1 MKRKIRKYGYI
12 AAAVLAMSVLFV
24 GCGQEKEP
32 DTQLWE
38 TISKE
43 DAQNGGT
50 GDNDAAGSGTTDA
63 TRAAEE
69 AGTADATRAVEEAG
83 TADATRAAEGAAGN
97 NDSGGAAE
105 GAGTADTTGAAEG
118 AGAAGNT
125 EDEEAGIYSDII
137 AEYRDMVQNNFY
149 QDLLEKEDL
158 LAYENSFGKDIGS
171 EIRHAQKVYYALY
184 DIDGN
189 GTQELIIGGGE
200 DASNPW
206 NYDLYTYDGSKVVHV
221 FPDFEF
227 GYRTNFSLYEN
238 GIIEVFYSGS
248 ASESGNDFYRMN
260 AAGTGAEIVENF
272 SIIGSLDGDTT
283 VITYYQGKNVIT
295 EEEYNRKTEE
305 YEVALQTPFSWTE
318 IK

>member
-12 AAAVLAMSVLFV
+12 AAAALAMSVLFV

-50 GDNDAAGSGTTDA
+50 GDNDVAG
-63 TRAAEE
+63 
-69 AGTADATRAVEEAG
+69 AGTADATRAVEGAG
-83 TADATRAAEGAAGN
+83 AVDATRAAEGTGTAGN

-105 GAGTADTTGAAEG
+105 GT
-118 AGAAGNT
+118 GAAGNT

-206 NYDLYTYDGSKVVHV
+206 NYDLYTYDGSKAVHV

-260 AAGTGAEIVENF
+260 AAETGAEIVESF

-295 EEEYNRKTEE
+295 EDEYNRKTEE
-305 YEVALQTPFSWTE
+305 YEVVLQTPFSWTE

>member
-12 AAAVLAMSVLFV
+12 AAAALAMSVLFV

-50 GDNDAAGSGTTDA
+50 GDNDAAGFGTTDA

-83 TADATRAAEGAAGN
+83 TTGN
-97 NDSGGAAE
+97 NDSDGAVE
-105 GAGTADTTGAAEG
+105 GAGT
-118 AGAAGNT
+118 AGNT
-125 EDEEAGIYSDII
+125 EDEVAGIYGDII

-206 NYDLYTYDGSKVVHV
+206 NYDLYTYDGSKAVHV

-248 ASESGNDFYRMN
+248 AAESGNDFYRMN

-295 EEEYNRKTEE
+295 EDEYNQKIQE

>member
-1 MKRKIRKYGYI
+1 MKRKIRKYGCI
-12 AAAVLAMSVLFV
+12 AAAALAMSVLFV

-38 TISKE
+38 TISKV

-50 GDNDAAGSGTTDA
+50 GDNDAAG
-63 TRAAEE
+63 
-69 AGTADATRAVEEAG
+69 AGTADATRAVEGAG
-83 TADATRAAEGAAGN
+83 AVDATR
-97 NDSGGAAE
+97 
-105 GAGTADTTGAAEG
+105 AAEG

-206 NYDLYTYDGSKVVHV
+206 NYDLYTYDGSKAVHV

-238 GIIEVFYSGS
+238 GIIEVFYSSS

-295 EEEYNRKTEE
+295 EDEYNRKTEE

>member
-1 MKRKIRKYGYI
+1 MSKNKISQKIYLYIREGEIMKRKIRKYGYI
-12 AAAVLAMSVLFV
+12 AAAALAMSVLFV

-50 GDNDAAGSGTTDA
+50 GDNDAA
-63 TRAAEE
+63 E
-69 AGTADATRAVEEAG
+69 AGTADATRAVEGA
-83 TADATRAAEGAAGN
+83 GAAGN

-105 GAGTADTTGAAEG
+105 GT
-118 AGAAGNT
+118 GAAGNT
-125 EDEEAGIYSDII
+125 EDEEAGVYSDII

-206 NYDLYTYDGSKVVHV
+206 NYDLYTYDGSKAVHV

-295 EEEYNRKTEE
+295 EDEYNRKTEE

>member
-1 MKRKIRKYGYI
+1 MSKYKISQKFIYILRKGEIMKRKIGKYGYI
-12 AAAVLAMSVLFV
+12 AAAALAVSVLSTA
-24 GCGQEKEP
+24 CGQEKEP
-32 DTQLWE
+32 DIQLWE

-43 DAQNGGT
+43 ENAQNGGT
-50 GDNDAAGSGTTDA
+50 GNNDAAGTGT
-63 TRAAEE
+63 
-69 AGTADATRAVEEAG
+69 
-83 TADATRAAEGAAGN
+83 AGN

-105 GAGTADTTGAAEG
+105 GAGTA
-118 AGAAGNT
+118 GNT
-125 EDEEAGIYSDII
+125 EDEVAGIYGDII

-206 NYDLYTYDGSKVVHV
+206 NYDLYTYDGSKALHV

-248 ASESGNDFYRMN
+248 AAESGNDFYRMN

-295 EEEYNRKTEE
+295 EDEYNQKIQE

>member
-12 AAAVLAMSVLFV
+12 AAAALAMSVLFV

-32 DTQLWE
+32 GTQLWE

-50 GDNDAAGSGTTDA
+50 GDNDAAG
-63 TRAAEE
+63 
-69 AGTADATRAVEEAG
+69 AGTADATRAVEGAG
-83 TADATRAAEGAAGN
+83 AADATRAAEGTGTAGN

-105 GAGTADTTGAAEG
+105 GTGT
-118 AGAAGNT
+118 AGNT

-206 NYDLYTYDGSKVVHV
+206 NYDLYTYDGRKVVHV

-248 ASESGNDFYRMN
+248 AAESGNDFYRMN

>member
-12 AAAVLAMSVLFV
+12 AAAALAMSVLFV

-50 GDNDAAGSGTTDA
+50 GDNDAAG
-63 TRAAEE
+63 
-69 AGTADATRAVEEAG
+69 AGTADATRAVEGAG
-83 TADATRAAEGAAGN
+83 AADATRAAEG
-97 NDSGGAAE
+97 
-105 GAGTADTTGAAEG
+105 T
-118 AGAAGNT
+118 GAAGNT

-158 LAYENSFGKDIGS
+158 LDYENSFGKDIGS

-206 NYDLYTYDGSKVVHV
+206 NYDLYTYDGSKAVHV

-227 GYRTNFSLYEN
+227 GYRSNFSLYEN
-238 GIIEVFYSGS
+238 GIIEVFYSSS

-295 EEEYNRKTEE
+295 EDEYNRKTEE

>member
-12 AAAVLAMSVLFV
+12 AAAALAMSVLFV

-50 GDNDAAGSGTTDA
+50 GDNDAAG
-63 TRAAEE
+63 
-69 AGTADATRAVEEAG
+69 AG
-83 TADATRAAEGAAGN
+83 TADATRAAEGAETAGN

-105 GAGTADTTGAAEG
+105 
-118 AGAAGNT
+118 GAAGNT

-206 NYDLYTYDGSKVVHV
+206 NYDLYTYDGSKAVHV

-295 EEEYNRKTEE
+295 EDEYNRKTEE

>member
-12 AAAVLAMSVLFV
+12 AAAALAMSVLFV

-50 GDNDAAGSGTTDA
+50 GDNDAAG
-63 TRAAEE
+63 
-69 AGTADATRAVEEAG
+69 AGTADATRAVEGAG
-83 TADATRAAEGAAGN
+83 AVDATR
-97 NDSGGAAE
+97 
-105 GAGTADTTGAAEG
+105 AAEG

-206 NYDLYTYDGSKVVHV
+206 NYDLYTYDGSKAVHV

-238 GIIEVFYSGS
+238 GIIEVFYSSS

-295 EEEYNRKTEE
+295 EDEYNRKTEE

>member
-12 AAAVLAMSVLFV
+12 AAAALAMSVLFV

-50 GDNDAAGSGTTDA
+50 GDNDAAG
-63 TRAAEE
+63 
-69 AGTADATRAVEEAG
+69 AGTADATRAV
-83 TADATRAAEGAAGN
+83 
-97 NDSGGAAE
+97 E
-105 GAGTADTTGAAEG
+105 GAGTADTTGAAEGAGTAGNNDSGGAVEG

-125 EDEEAGIYSDII
+125 EDEEAGIYCDII

-206 NYDLYTYDGSKVVHV
+206 NYDLYTYDGSKAVHV
-221 FPDFEF
+221 FPNFEF

-295 EEEYNRKTEE
+295 EDEYNRKTEE
-305 YEVALQTPFSWTE
+305 YEVALQKPFSWTE

>member
-12 AAAVLAMSVLFV
+12 AAAALAMSVLFV

-32 DTQLWE
+32 DIQLWE

-50 GDNDAAGSGTTDA
+50 GDNDAAGFGTTDA

-83 TADATRAAEGAAGN
+83 TTGN

-105 GAGTADTTGAAEG
+105 GAGTA
-118 AGAAGNT
+118 GNT
-125 EDEEAGIYSDII
+125 EDEVAGIYGDII

-206 NYDLYTYDGSKVVHV
+206 NYDLYTYDGSKAVHV

-248 ASESGNDFYRMN
+248 AAESGNDFYRMN

-295 EEEYNRKTEE
+295 EDEYNQKIQE

>member
-1 MKRKIRKYGYI
+1 MSKYKISQKFIYILRKGEIMKRKIGKYGYI
-12 AAAVLAMSVLFV
+12 AAAALAVSVLSTA
-24 GCGQEKEP
+24 CGQEKEP

-43 DAQNGGT
+43 ETMQPGG
-50 GDNDAAGSGTTDA
+50 
-63 TRAAEE
+63 
-69 AGTADATRAVEEAG
+69 AVEEAG
-83 TADATRAAEGAAGN
+83 TADATRAAEGA
-97 NDSGGAAE
+97 
-105 GAGTADTTGAAEG
+105 GT
-118 AGAAGNT
+118 AGNT
-125 EDEEAGIYSDII
+125 EAEVAGIYGDII

-206 NYDLYTYDGSKVVHV
+206 NYDLYTYDGSKAVHV

-248 ASESGNDFYRMN
+248 AAESGNDFYRMN

-295 EEEYNRKTEE
+295 ENEYNQKIQE

>member
-12 AAAVLAMSVLFV
+12 AAAALAMSVLFV

-50 GDNDAAGSGTTDA
+50 GDNDAAG
-63 TRAAEE
+63 
-69 AGTADATRAVEEAG
+69 AGTADATGAV
-83 TADATRAAEGAAGN
+83 
-97 NDSGGAAE
+97 E
-105 GAGTADTTGAAEG
+105 GAGTADTTRAAE
-118 AGAAGNT
+118 GAAGNT
-125 EDEEAGIYSDII
+125 EDEEAGVYSDII

-206 NYDLYTYDGSKVVHV
+206 NYDLYTYDGSKAVHV

-295 EEEYNRKTEE
+295 EDEYNRKTEE

>member
-12 AAAVLAMSVLFV
+12 AAAALAMSVLFV

-50 GDNDAAGSGTTDA
+50 GDNDAAG
-63 TRAAEE
+63 
-69 AGTADATRAVEEAG
+69 AGTADVTRAVEGAG
-83 TADATRAAEGAAGN
+83 TADTTGVAEGAGAAGN

-105 GAGTADTTGAAEG
+105 GT
-118 AGAAGNT
+118 GAAGNT

-171 EIRHAQKVYYALY
+171 EIRHAQKVYYTLY

-206 NYDLYTYDGSKVVHV
+206 NYDLYTYDGSKAVHV

-295 EEEYNRKTEE
+295 EDEYNRKTEE

>member
-1 MKRKIRKYGYI
+1 MKRKIRKYGFI
-12 AAAVLAMSVLFV
+12 AAAALAMSVLFV
-24 GCGQEKEP
+24 GCGQEKEL

-69 AGTADATRAVEEAG
+69 AGTAG
-83 TADATRAAEGAAGN
+83 S
-97 NDSGGAAE
+97 NDSGGAVE
-105 GAGTADTTGAAEG
+105 GAGT
-118 AGAAGNT
+118 AGNT
-125 EDEEAGIYSDII
+125 EDEAAGIYGDII

-206 NYDLYTYDGSKVVHV
+206 NYDLYTYDGSKAVHV
-221 FPDFEF
+221 FPNFEF

-248 ASESGNDFYRMN
+248 AAESGNDFYRMN

-272 SIIGSLDGDTT
+272 SIIGSLDSDTT

-295 EEEYNRKTEE
+295 EDEYNQKIQE

>member
-12 AAAVLAMSVLFV
+12 AAAALAMSVLFV

-32 DTQLWE
+32 DTQLWA

-69 AGTADATRAVEEAG
+69 AGTA
-83 TADATRAAEGAAGN
+83 
-97 NDSGGAAE
+97 
-105 GAGTADTTGAAEG
+105 
-118 AGAAGNT
+118 GNT
-125 EDEEAGIYSDII
+125 EDEVAGIYGDII

-206 NYDLYTYDGSKVVHV
+206 NYDLYTYDGSKAVHV

-238 GIIEVFYSGS
+238 GIIEVFYSSS
-248 ASESGNDFYRMN
+248 AAESGNDFYRMN

-295 EEEYNRKTEE
+295 EDEYNQKIQE
-305 YEVALQTPFSWTE
+305 YEVALQIPFSWME

>member
-12 AAAVLAMSVLFV
+12 AAAALAMSVLFV

-50 GDNDAAGSGTTDA
+50 GDNDAAGFGTTDA

-83 TADATRAAEGAAGN
+83 TTGN
-97 NDSGGAAE
+97 NDSDGAAE
-105 GAGTADTTGAAEG
+105 GTGT
-118 AGAAGNT
+118 AGNT
-125 EDEEAGIYSDII
+125 EDEVAGIYGDII

-206 NYDLYTYDGSKVVHV
+206 NYDLYTYDGSKAVHV

-248 ASESGNDFYRMN
+248 AAESGNDFYRMN

-272 SIIGSLDGDTT
+272 SIIGSLDGDMT

-295 EEEYNRKTEE
+295 EDEYNQKIQE

>member
-12 AAAVLAMSVLFV
+12 AAAALAMSVLFV

-43 DAQNGGT
+43 DAQNGAR
-50 GDNDAAGSGTTDA
+50 GDNDAAG
-63 TRAAEE
+63 
-69 AGTADATRAVEEAG
+69 AGTADATRAVEGAG
-83 TADATRAAEGAAGN
+83 AGDATRAAEG
-97 NDSGGAAE
+97 
-105 GAGTADTTGAAEG
+105 T
-118 AGAAGNT
+118 GAAGNT

-295 EEEYNRKTEE
+295 EDEYNRKTEE

>member
-12 AAAVLAMSVLFV
+12 AAAALAMSVLFV

-50 GDNDAAGSGTTDA
+50 GDNDAAG
-63 TRAAEE
+63 
-69 AGTADATRAVEEAG
+69 AGTADATRAVEGAG
-83 TADATRAAEGAAGN
+83 AVDATR
-97 NDSGGAAE
+97 
-105 GAGTADTTGAAEG
+105 AAEG

-158 LAYENSFGKDIGS
+158 LAYENSFGNDIGS

-206 NYDLYTYDGSKVVHV
+206 NYDLYTYDGSKAVHV

-238 GIIEVFYSGS
+238 GIIEVFYSSS

-295 EEEYNRKTEE
+295 EDEYNRKTEE

>member
-12 AAAVLAMSVLFV
+12 AAAALAVSVLSTA
-24 GCGQEKEP
+24 CGQEKEP

-50 GDNDAAGSGTTDA
+50 GDNDAAGFGTTDA
-63 TRAAEE
+63 SRAAEE

-83 TADATRAAEGAAGN
+83 TTGS

-105 GAGTADTTGAAEG
+105 GAGTA
-118 AGAAGNT
+118 GNT
-125 EDEEAGIYSDII
+125 EDEVAGIYGDII

-206 NYDLYTYDGSKVVHV
+206 NYDLYTYEGSKAVHV

-248 ASESGNDFYRMN
+248 AAESGNDFYRMN

-295 EEEYNRKTEE
+295 EDEYNQKIQE
-305 YEVALQTPFSWTE
+305 YEVALQIPFSWTE

>member
-12 AAAVLAMSVLFV
+12 AAAALAMSVLFV
-24 GCGQEKEP
+24 GCWQEKEP

-50 GDNDAAGSGTTDA
+50 GDNDAAG
-63 TRAAEE
+63 
-69 AGTADATRAVEEAG
+69 AGTADATRAVEGAG
-83 TADATRAAEGAAGN
+83 AVDATRAAEG
-97 NDSGGAAE
+97 
-105 GAGTADTTGAAEG
+105 T
-118 AGAAGNT
+118 GAAGNT

-295 EEEYNRKTEE
+295 EDEYNRKTEE

>member
-12 AAAVLAMSVLFV
+12 AAAALAMSVLFV

-38 TISKE
+38 TISKD

-50 GDNDAAGSGTTDA
+50 GDNDAAGFGTTDA

-83 TADATRAAEGAAGN
+83 TTGN

-105 GAGTADTTGAAEG
+105 GAGTA
-118 AGAAGNT
+118 GNT
-125 EDEEAGIYSDII
+125 EDEVAGIYGDII

-206 NYDLYTYDGSKVVHV
+206 NYDLYTYDGSKAVHV

-248 ASESGNDFYRMN
+248 AAESGNDFYRMN

-295 EEEYNRKTEE
+295 EDEYNQKIQE

>member
-12 AAAVLAMSVLFV
+12 AAAALAMSVLFV

-50 GDNDAAGSGTTDA
+50 GDNDAAGFGTTDA

-83 TADATRAAEGAAGN
+83 TTGN

-105 GAGTADTTGAAEG
+105 GAGTA
-118 AGAAGNT
+118 GNT
-125 EDEEAGIYSDII
+125 EDEVAGIYGDII

-206 NYDLYTYDGSKVVHV
+206 NYDLYTYDGSKAVHV

-248 ASESGNDFYRMN
+248 AAESGNDFYRMN

-272 SIIGSLDGDTT
+272 SIIGSLDGDMT

-295 EEEYNRKTEE
+295 EDEYNQKIQE

>member
-12 AAAVLAMSVLFV
+12 AAAALAMSVLFV

-50 GDNDAAGSGTTDA
+50 GDNDVAG
-63 TRAAEE
+63 
-69 AGTADATRAVEEAG
+69 AGTADATRAV
-83 TADATRAAEGAAGN
+83 
-97 NDSGGAAE
+97 E

-118 AGAAGNT
+118 AAGNNDSGGVAEGTGAAGNT

-206 NYDLYTYDGSKVVHV
+206 NYDLYTYDGSKAVHV

-227 GYRTNFSLYEN
+227 GYRTNFLLYVN

-248 ASESGNDFYRMN
+248 AAESGNDFYRMN

-295 EEEYNRKTEE
+295 EDEYNQKIQE
-305 YEVALQTPFSWTE
+305 YEVALQIPFSWME

>member
-12 AAAVLAMSVLFV
+12 AAAALAMSVLFV

-50 GDNDAAGSGTTDA
+50 GDNDAAG
-63 TRAAEE
+63 
-69 AGTADATRAVEEAG
+69 AGTADATRAVEGAG
-83 TADATRAAEGAAGN
+83 TADTTGAAEGAAGN

-105 GAGTADTTGAAEG
+105 
-118 AGAAGNT
+118 GAAGNT

-206 NYDLYTYDGSKVVHV
+206 NYDLYTYDGSKAVHV

-295 EEEYNRKTEE
+295 EDEYNRKTEE

>member
-1 MKRKIRKYGYI
+1 MSKYKISQKFIYILRKGEIMKRKIGKYGYI
-12 AAAVLAMSVLFV
+12 AAAALAVSVLSTA
-24 GCGQEKEP
+24 CGQEKEP

-43 DAQNGGT
+43 ETMQPGG
-50 GDNDAAGSGTTDA
+50 
-63 TRAAEE
+63 
-69 AGTADATRAVEEAG
+69 
-83 TADATRAAEGAAGN
+83 AAEGAGIAGN
-97 NDSGGAAE
+97 NDSDGAAE
-105 GAGTADTTGAAEG
+105 GAGTAGNNDSDGTAEG
-118 AGAAGNT
+118 TGTAGNT
-125 EDEEAGIYSDII
+125 EDEAAGIYGDII

-158 LAYENSFGKDIGS
+158 LAYDNSFGKDIGS

-206 NYDLYTYDGSKVVHV
+206 NYDLYTYDGSKAVHV

-248 ASESGNDFYRMN
+248 AAESGNDFYRMN

-295 EEEYNRKTEE
+295 ENEYNQKIQE
-305 YEVALQTPFSWTE
+305 YEVALQIPFSWME

>member
-12 AAAVLAMSVLFV
+12 AAAALAMSVLFV

-50 GDNDAAGSGTTDA
+50 GDNDAAGFGTTDA

-83 TADATRAAEGAAGN
+83 TTGN
-97 NDSGGAAE
+97 NDSDGAAE
-105 GAGTADTTGAAEG
+105 GAGTA
-118 AGAAGNT
+118 GNT
-125 EDEEAGIYSDII
+125 EDEVAGIYGDII

-206 NYDLYTYDGSKVVHV
+206 NYDLYTYDGSKAVHV

-227 GYRTNFSLYEN
+227 GYRSNFTLYEN
-238 GIIEVFYSGS
+238 GIIEVFYSSS
-248 ASESGNDFYRMN
+248 AAESGNDFYRMN

-295 EEEYNRKTEE
+295 ENEYNQKIQE

>member
-12 AAAVLAMSVLFV
+12 AAAALAMSVLFV

-50 GDNDAAGSGTTDA
+50 GDNDAAG
-63 TRAAEE
+63 
-69 AGTADATRAVEEAG
+69 AGTADATRAVEGAG
-83 TADATRAAEGAAGN
+83 AVDATR
-97 NDSGGAAE
+97 
-105 GAGTADTTGAAEG
+105 AAEG

-206 NYDLYTYDGSKVVHV
+206 NYDLYTYDGSKAVHV

-238 GIIEVFYSGS
+238 GIIEVFYSSS

-283 VITYYQGKNVIT
+283 VITYYQGKNMIT
-295 EEEYNRKTEE
+295 EDEYNRKTEE

>member
-12 AAAVLAMSVLFV
+12 AAAALAMSVLFV

-50 GDNDAAGSGTTDA
+50 GDNDAAG
-63 TRAAEE
+63 
-69 AGTADATRAVEEAG
+69 AGTADATRAV
-83 TADATRAAEGAAGN
+83 
-97 NDSGGAAE
+97 E

-118 AGAAGNT
+118 TAGNNDSGGAAEGTGTAGNT

-248 ASESGNDFYRMN
+248 AAESGNDFYRMN

-295 EEEYNRKTEE
+295 EDEYNRKTEE

>member
-12 AAAVLAMSVLFV
+12 AAAALAMSVLFV

-50 GDNDAAGSGTTDA
+50 GDNDAAGSGT
-63 TRAAEE
+63 
-69 AGTADATRAVEEAG
+69 ADATRAVEEAG
-83 TADATRAAEGAAGN
+83 TTGN

-105 GAGTADTTGAAEG
+105 GTGT
-118 AGAAGNT
+118 AGNT
-125 EDEEAGIYSDII
+125 EDEVAGIYGDII

-206 NYDLYTYDGSKVVHV
+206 NYDLYTYDGSKAVHV

-248 ASESGNDFYRMN
+248 AAESGNDFYRMN

-272 SIIGSLDGDTT
+272 SIIGSLDGDMT

-295 EEEYNRKTEE
+295 EDEYNQKIQE

>member
-12 AAAVLAMSVLFV
+12 AAAALAVSVLSIA
-24 GCGQEKEP
+24 CGQEKEP

-43 DAQNGGT
+43 ETMQPGG
-50 GDNDAAGSGTTDA
+50 
-63 TRAAEE
+63 
-69 AGTADATRAVEEAG
+69 
-83 TADATRAAEGAAGN
+83 AAEGAGIAGN
-97 NDSGGAAE
+97 NDSAGAAEGTGIAGSNDSDGAAE
-105 GAGTADTTGAAEG
+105 GAGTAGNNDSGGTAEG
-118 AGAAGNT
+118 AGTAGNT
-125 EDEEAGIYSDII
+125 EDEVAGIYGDII

-206 NYDLYTYDGSKVVHV
+206 NYDLYTYDGSKAVHV
-221 FPDFEF
+221 FPNFEF

-248 ASESGNDFYRMN
+248 AAESGNDFYRMN

-272 SIIGSLDGDTT
+272 SIIGSLDSDTT

-295 EEEYNRKTEE
+295 ENEYNQKIQE

>member
-12 AAAVLAMSVLFV
+12 AAAALAMSVLFV

-69 AGTADATRAVEEAG
+69 AGI
-83 TADATRAAEGAAGN
+83 AGN

-105 GAGTADTTGAAEG
+105 GAGTA
-118 AGAAGNT
+118 GNT
-125 EDEEAGIYSDII
+125 EDEVAGIYGDII

-149 QDLLEKEDL
+149 QDLLDKEDL

-206 NYDLYTYDGSKVVHV
+206 NYDLYTYDGSKAVHV

-248 ASESGNDFYRMN
+248 AAESGNDFYRMN

-295 EEEYNRKTEE
+295 ENEYNQKIQE

>member
-12 AAAVLAMSVLFV
+12 AAAALAMSILFV

-50 GDNDAAGSGTTDA
+50 GDNDAAG
-63 TRAAEE
+63 
-69 AGTADATRAVEEAG
+69 AGTADATGAV
-83 TADATRAAEGAAGN
+83 
-97 NDSGGAAE
+97 E
-105 GAGTADTTGAAEG
+105 GAGTADTTRAAEG

-125 EDEEAGIYSDII
+125 EDEEAGVYSDII

-206 NYDLYTYDGSKVVHV
+206 NYDLYTYDGSKAVHV

-295 EEEYNRKTEE
+295 EDEYNRKTEE

>member
-12 AAAVLAMSVLFV
+12 AAAALAMSVLFV

-50 GDNDAAGSGTTDA
+50 GDNDVAG
-63 TRAAEE
+63 
-69 AGTADATRAVEEAG
+69 AGTADATRAV
-83 TADATRAAEGAAGN
+83 
-97 NDSGGAAE
+97 E

-118 AGAAGNT
+118 AAGTNDSGGAAEEAGTAGNT
-125 EDEEAGIYSDII
+125 EDEVAGIYGDII

-206 NYDLYTYDGSKVVHV
+206 NYDLYTYDGSKAVHV

-238 GIIEVFYSGS
+238 GIIEVFYSSS
-248 ASESGNDFYRMN
+248 AAESGNDFYRMN

-295 EEEYNRKTEE
+295 EDEYNQKIQE
-305 YEVALQTPFSWTE
+305 YEVALQIPFSWME

>member
-12 AAAVLAMSVLFV
+12 AAAALAMSVLFV

-69 AGTADATRAVEEAG
+69 AGTADATRAAEEAG
-83 TADATRAAEGAAGN
+83 IAGN

-105 GAGTADTTGAAEG
+105 GAGTA
-118 AGAAGNT
+118 GNT
-125 EDEEAGIYSDII
+125 EDEAAGIYGDII

-149 QDLLEKEDL
+149 QDLLDKEDL

-206 NYDLYTYDGSKVVHV
+206 NYDLYTYDGSKAVHV

-248 ASESGNDFYRMN
+248 AAESGNDFYRMN

-295 EEEYNRKTEE
+295 ENEYNQKIQE

>member
-1 MKRKIRKYGYI
+1 MKRHIRKYSYI
-12 AAAVLAMSVLFV
+12 AAAALAVSVLSTA
-24 GCGQEKEP
+24 CGQEKEP
-32 DTQLWE
+32 DIQLWE

-43 DAQNGGT
+43 ENAQNGGT
-50 GDNDAAGSGTTDA
+50 GNNDAAGTGI
-63 TRAAEE
+63 
-69 AGTADATRAVEEAG
+69 
-83 TADATRAAEGAAGN
+83 AGN
-97 NDSGGAAE
+97 NDSAGAAEGTGIAGNNDSVGAAEGAGIAGSNDSAGAAE
-105 GAGTADTTGAAEG
+105 GAGTA
-118 AGAAGNT
+118 GNT
-125 EDEEAGIYSDII
+125 EDEVAGIYGDII

-149 QDLLEKEDL
+149 QDLLDKEDL

-206 NYDLYTYDGSKVVHV
+206 NYDLYTYDGSKAVHV
-221 FPDFEF
+221 FPNFEF

-248 ASESGNDFYRMN
+248 AAESGNDFYRMN

-295 EEEYNRKTEE
+295 EDEYNQKIQE
-305 YEVALQTPFSWTE
+305 YEVALQIPFSWTE